1 MIRLINSRVLQIL
14 ISFCT
19 LTLSAPAQTVSIAF
33 VDVNVVPMD
42 REAVLAHH
50 TVLVKG
56 GKIVAVGPNS
66 SVTIPRDAQRI
77 EGRNRYLMPGL
88 ADMHMHF
95 MRPMAAADRALNG
108 SIGSESPNFAEE
120 NPVLA
125 LLFVANGVTSVRNTW
140 GHPEILAFEK
150 EIAAGRVLGP
160 HIYSSGPVTDGTPA
174 EWHGSRS
181 VANAEQGREAVR
193 EDKQAGY
200 IAIKVYDYLSKE
212 AYEAIVAE
220 AQKEGLPVIG
230 HVPDA
235 VGMSGVLA
243 AHQYSIEHIEFPLL
257 AILSDKAKQP
267 PSDADLVKY
276 PDLTKLP
283 DLAQKMK
290 AAGTWLCPTL
300 VAYRIPRTDAAWLEQ
315 EKFVPSAILA
325 RYGKAYASE
334 NRTPVIDPLNSSE
347 AQPIY
352 FAIVGALHKGGVG
365 LLLGTDAHKPNA
377 LPGFSLHEELASFV
391 VAGLTPYEA
400 IRAGT
405 SDAARFLHRE
415 TEFGTVAVGL
425 RADLILLT
433 ANPLDDVGNVQK
445 REGVMIQG
453 NWLTEDVLK
462 SKLERLSR
470 TNQINA
476 QTKR

>member
-1 MIRLINSRVLQIL
+1 MIRLINSLVLQIL
-14 ISFCT
+14 ISSCT

-56 GKIVAVGPNS
+56 GKIVAMGPNS

-95 MRPMAAADRALNG
+95 MRPVAAADRALNG

-140 GHPEILAFEK
+140 GHPEILAFGK

-160 HIYSSGPVTDGTPA
+160 YIYSSGPVTDGSPA

-181 VANAEQGREAVR
+181 VANAEQGRKAVR

-220 AQKEGLPVIG
+220 AQKEGLPVICQSRLKTPHFAG
-230 HVPDA
+230 RK
-235 VGMSGVLA
+235 
-243 AHQYSIEHIEFPLL
+243 FPT
-257 AILSDKAKQP
+257 P
-267 PSDADLVKY
+267 
-276 PDLTKLP
+276 KL
-283 DLAQKMK
+283 
-290 AAGTWLCPTL
+290 
-300 VAYRIPRTDAAWLEQ
+300 
-315 EKFVPSAILA
+315 
-325 RYGKAYASE
+325 
-334 NRTPVIDPLNSSE
+334 
-347 AQPIY
+347 
-352 FAIVGALHKGGVG
+352 
-365 LLLGTDAHKPNA
+365 
-377 LPGFSLHEELASFV
+377 
-391 VAGLTPYEA
+391 
-400 IRAGT
+400 
-405 SDAARFLHRE
+405 
-415 TEFGTVAVGL
+415 
-425 RADLILLT
+425 
-433 ANPLDDVGNVQK
+433 
-445 REGVMIQG
+445 
-453 NWLTEDVLK
+453 
-462 SKLERLSR
+462 
-470 TNQINA
+470 
-476 QTKR
+476 